1 MDLSSSSVIQKRD
14 FTHYRVCLHMWDYN
28 LHGITMKITWHT
40 TYTNHTFGNN
50 LELLPSGNI
59 FQGWENGRVIKEIST
74 IIRLPRAWLKGTI
87 VGRASL
93 LTLLSPPVQKQKGTG
108 LYQSVVIWPRNYSKS
123 VTINRSRSLLLIT
136 PIHSQGSEVP
146 NPSLSPS
153 CSQEHLSPI
162 LISHGVN
169 SKNTDSSG

>member
-1 MDLSSSSVIQKRD
+1 MDLNSSSVIQKRD

-50 LELLPSGNI
+50 LELLASGNI
-59 FQGWENGRVIKEIST
+59 FQGWENGRVIKEILT
-74 IIRLPRAWLKGTI
+74 IIRLPRAGFNCWQGQTPHSFVSTSAETKGH
-87 VGRASL
+87 RSL
-93 LTLLSPPVQKQKGTG
+93 SKC
-108 LYQSVVIWPRNYSKS
+108 VIWPRNYSKS
-123 VTINRSRSLLLIT
+123 VTINRSWSLLLIT
-136 PIHSQGSEVP
+136 PTHSQGSEVP